1 MNKWIYMSSNYK
13 HGFTIFCKEHNF
25 KSKNN
30 KKDYKT
36 TIIVN
41 GTTWSQSNRIFRK
54 SVIISL
60 SNFINNFVLL
70 IVYKKGI
77 DLVILLVLLNFQGY
91 KEGWGGALVSRY
103 SGRKV
108 RFSEVKFVWFDK
120 DFFCISLED
129 CFWKCLFTLSIRSDL
144 QLRFIK
150 NNNKIMWRSKEW
162 DTQKLA
168 QRSPLNS

>member
-1 MNKWIYMSSNYK
+1 MVYQHKSIYYQWIYL
-13 HGFTIFCKEHNF
+13 FCKKHNF

-91 KEGWGGALVSRY
+91 KEGWGGH
-103 SGRKV
+103 
-108 RFSEVKFVWFDK
+108 
-120 DFFCISLED
+120 
-129 CFWKCLFTLSIRSDL
+129 
-144 QLRFIK
+144 
-150 NNNKIMWRSKEW
+150 
-162 DTQKLA
+162 
-168 QRSPLNS
+168 